1 MAPHESARLPIPATP
16 DDVDAAW
23 LEAAM
28 RGAGLDVALRS
39 AHITRIAVGKGML
52 SSLARARIEYAR
64 GSGPASVVLKL
75 PAANE
80 QNRAVAITFNNYER
94 ETLFYKLAAQRSTM
108 RTPRVFHADLD
119 GRERFVLVL
128 EDLGDWTQGD
138 QVRGCTSDETLA
150 CIDSLAQLHGAFW
163 GKVDGGD
170 FDFVP
175 NSANSLM
182 SRGLSAGAEAMYGN
196 FMQLF
201 GTGAPPSIRALD
213 HGRYCA
219 ALPRMQALM
228 DSAPRTWIQGDFR
241 LDNLFF
247 GSQPEH
253 APVAVVDWGGSL
265 RGRGIHDIAY
275 LLTGSVPI
283 EGRRAHERTW
293 IARWCAELA
302 KVGVPASDLA
312 DAFDDYRRAV
322 LFMWC
327 YVVVTAGSLDPNNRR
342 GQEWIDAWV
351 ERYFAAFEDLR
362 CAELLRE
369 FE

>member
-1 MAPHESARLPIPATP
+1 VSGETLAIPNTP
-16 DDVDAAW
+16 EEVDARW
-23 LEAAM
+23 LEAAL
-28 RGAGLDVALRS
+28 REAGLDVALRS
-39 AHITRIAVGKGML
+39 AEIARIAVGKGML
-52 SSLARARIEYAR
+52 SSLARARLEYAR
-64 GSGPASVVLKL
+64 GVGPRSVVLKL

-80 QNRAVAITFNNYER
+80 QNRGVAITFNNYER
-94 ETLFYKLAAQRSTM
+94 ETLFYKLAAQRSTI
-108 RTPRVFHADLD
+108 RTPRAFHAALD

-138 QVRGCTSDETLA
+138 QVRGCTPDETLA
-150 CIDSLAQLHGAFW
+150 CIDALAQLHGAFW
-163 GKVDGGD
+163 RRVDGGE

-182 SRGLSAGAEAMYGN
+182 SRGLSAGQAMYGS
-196 FMQLF
+196 FMRLF
-201 GTGAPPSIRALD
+201 GTGMPASLRAMD
-213 HGRYCA
+213 HDRYCA
-219 ALPRMQALM
+219 ALPRMQAFM

-247 GSQPEH
+247 GSKPEH

-265 RGRGIHDIAY
+265 RGRGIHDVAY

-283 EGRRAHERTW
+283 AERRAHERAW
-293 IARWCAELA
+293 IARWCSELA
-302 KVGVPASDLA
+302 KYGVPASDLA
-312 DAFDDYRRAV
+312 DAFNDYRRGV

-327 YVVVTAGSLDPNNRR
+327 YVVVTAGSLDTDNRR

-351 ERYFAAFEDLR
+351 ERYYAAFEDLR

>member
-1 MAPHESARLPIPATP
+1 MPRAHPPLPIPATP
-16 DDVDAAW
+16 ADVDAAW
-23 LEAAM
+23 LEAAL

-39 AHITRIAVGKGML
+39 AHVARIAEGKGML
-52 SSLARARIEYAR
+52 STLARARVEYAR
-64 GSGPASVVLKL
+64 GAGPRSVVLKL

-108 RTPRVFHADLD
+108 RTPRVFHADLE

-138 QVRGCTSDETLA
+138 QVRGCTPNETLA

-163 GKVDGGD
+163 GRVDGGD
-170 FDFVP
+170 FEFVP
-175 NSANSLM
+175 NNADSLM
-182 SRGLSAGAEAMYGN
+182 SRGLAGGAESMHAS
-196 FMQLF
+196 FVSLF
-201 GTGAPPSIRALD
+201 GSLAPPSLRALD
-213 HGRYCA
+213 HARYLA
-219 ALPRMQALM
+219 ALPRMQAFM
-228 DSAPRTWIQGDFR
+228 NSAPRTWIQGDFR
-241 LDNLFF
+241 SDNLFF
-247 GSQPEH
+247 GSAPEH

-265 RGRGIHDIAY
+265 RGRGIHDLAY

-283 EGRRAHERTW
+283 ADRRAHERAW
-293 IARWCAELA
+293 IARWCSELAKHGVPTAELA
-302 KVGVPASDLA
+302 SV
-312 DAFDDYRRAV
+312 FEDYRRAV

-327 YVVVTAGSLDPNNRR
+327 YIVVMGGGLDPNNRR
-342 GQEWIDAWV
+342 GQEWIDAMI

-362 CAELLRE
+362 CADLLGE